1 MTTPCA
7 SIDWEV
13 QDMDVEATRQRV
25 AAKIEANAQ
34 PLIELS
40 RTIHQ
45 HPEIGGEEHRSVQ
58 ALTRFLEEH
67 SIPVESPYAGIE
79 TAFRATVAGRTLRPR
94 VALLAE
100 YDALPGI
107 GHACGHNVI
116 CAMSVGAAVGLK
128 EVFSLLDATAEVIG
142 CPAEETRGAKVDLL
156 EQGAFS
162 EVDFAMMLHP
172 APVTAIKMKTLALEP
187 LEFTFHGRSAHAA
200 QAPHQGVNAL
210 NAVILLFNHI
220 DALRQHVKSDVRMHG
235 IITDGGQAPN
245 IVPERAQARFYLR
258 APDRDYLR
266 ELRKRV
272 ENCAEAAALATGSR
286 LEVRR
291 FENSFDNILTNP
303 VLADAMRRNFEGLG
317 ETVIDEMPDG
327 ASTDM
332 GNVSQ
337 VVPSIHGMIC
347 IAQPG
352 TSLHSREF
360 AQAAGSETGNR
371 AVILG
376 AKVLALT
383 ALDMLTD
390 RSRLTAMT
398 EAFQRARIPD
408 SSGAYRIP

>member
-1 MTTPCA
+1 
-7 SIDWEV
+7 
-13 QDMDVEATRQRV
+13 MDVEAIRQRV

-45 HPEIGGEEHRSVQ
+45 HPELGGEERRSVQ
-58 ALTRFLEEH
+58 ALTGFLEQH
-67 SIPVESPYAGIE
+67 TIPVERPYVGIE
-79 TAFRATVAGRTLRPR
+79 TAFRATVAGRAPRPR

-107 GHACGHNVI
+107 GHGCGHNVI
-116 CAMSVGAAVGLK
+116 CTMSVGAAVGLK
-128 EVFSLLDATAEVIG
+128 EVMGPLSASAEVIG
-142 CPAEETRGAKVDLL
+142 SPAEETRGAKVDML
-156 EQGAFS
+156 EKGAFDD
-162 EVDFAMMLHP
+162 VDFAMMLHP
-172 APVTAIKMKTLALEP
+172 APVTAIRMKSLALEP
-187 LEFTFHGRSAHAA
+187 LEFTFHGKSAHAA
-200 QAPHQGVNAL
+200 QAPDQGVNAL
-210 NAVILLFNHI
+210 NAVISLFNHV

-235 IITDGGQAPN
+235 IVTAGGEAPN

-258 APDRDYLR
+258 APDREYLR
-266 ELRKRV
+266 ELRRKV

-291 FENSFDNILTNP
+291 FENPFDNILTNP

-317 ETVIDEMPDG
+317 ETVIDEMSDG

-337 VVPSIHGMIC
+337 AVPSIHGTIR

-352 TSLHSREF
+352 SALHTREF
-360 AQAAGSETGNR
+360 AQAAGSESGDR

-383 ALDMLTD
+383 ALDILTD

-398 EAFQRARIPD
+398 EAFRRVRPSENRSRA
-408 SSGAYRIP
+408 